1 MPNRWDRAK
10 RWVKASIDELRRDPR
25 APLHELRRDPLRP
38 LAAFIAG
45 ALVGATLVFCDAL
58 AGYVVIDENAWKR
71 AGDFLDNPETVVWLT
86 LLCAQ
91 AGIWAIVFAASRG
104 ALREVAAGASLPVA
118 IAGFGLIFVLVALT
132 VIVPALTSG
141 APTPLPDHRWKLS
154 SFIVLA
160 FVAAG
165 PWILAIWRIG
175 TIARRLEAKAR
186 DRAPGWKNELATE
199 GAHPFDG
206 YLGLRERLGHA
217 VTILS
222 VIVVGIT
229 LSTGALRLAVK
240 AYDSNAVFP
249 PASVLVYGG
258 FFSLLLAL
266 IYLPVQLRVLELG
279 RHLRD
284 DAAPVAP
291 SDHWR
296 GDAFKRRG
304 EAEALLNLTAG
315 PVASL
320 QTGLAILAPL
330 ATALVAALLST
341 S

>member
-1 MPNRWDRAK
+1 MQGIA
-10 RWVKASIDELRRDPR
+10 KASIDELRRDPL
-25 APLHELRRDPLRP
+25 AP

-45 ALVGATLVFCDAL
+45 ALVAATLLFCDAL
-58 AGYVVIDENAWKR
+58 AGSVVIDENAWKR
-71 AGDFLDNPETVVWLT
+71 AGAFLDNPESVVWLT

-91 AGIWAIVFAASRG
+91 AGIWAIVFAGSRG
-104 ALREVAAGASLPVA
+104 ALRELAAGAELPVA
-118 IAGFGLIFVLVALT
+118 IAGFSLIFVLIALT
-132 VIVPALTSG
+132 VAVPALTTG
-141 APTPLPDHRWKLS
+141 APTPLPGHRPKLTG
-154 SFIVLA
+154 FIVLA

-175 TIARRLEAKAR
+175 TIARRLAAGAR
-186 DRAPGWKNELATE
+186 AGEPGWKTELST
-199 GAHPFDG
+199 GGKHPFDG

-240 AYDSNAVFP
+240 AWNSNAEFP
-249 PASVLVYGG
+249 AASVLVYGG

-266 IYLPVQLRVLELG
+266 VYLPVQLRVLELG

-284 DAAPVAP
+284 DAAPVAS

-304 EAEALLNLTAG
+304 EAEALLNLSAG

-320 QTGLAILAPL
+320 QAGLAILAPL

-341 S
+341 GD

>member
-1 MPNRWDRAK
+1 MTSLDSRGAPLWGRAVLNRWDRAVLK
-10 RWVKASIDELRRDPR
+10 HLRDVIFRASPRELRRE
-25 APLHELRRDPLRP
+25 PLAP

-45 ALVGATLVFCDAL
+45 ALVAATLLFCDAPVVGGIATDETAWED
-58 AGYVVIDENAWKR
+58 AG
-71 AGDFLDNPETVVWLT
+71 GFLDNPETVVWLT

-91 AGIWAIVFAASRG
+91 AGIWAIVFAARSG
-104 ALREVAAGASLPVA
+104 TLRELAAGASLPVT
-118 IAGFGLIFVLVALT
+118 IAGFSLLFALVALA
-132 VIVPALTSG
+132 VIVPPLTSG
-141 APTPLPDHRWKLS
+141 APTPLPAHRLKVTL
-154 SFIVLA
+154 FIVLA

-165 PWILAIWRIG
+165 PWIRAIWRVG
-175 TIARRLEAKAR
+175 TIARA
-186 DRAPGWKNELATE
+186 DGLATE
-199 GAHPFDG
+199 GKHPFDG
-206 YLGLRERLGHA
+206 YLRLREHLSHA

-222 VIVVGIT
+222 VIVVGVT

-240 AYDSNAVFP
+240 AWDPKAEFP
-249 PASVLVYGG
+249 AASVLVYGG

-266 IYLPVQLRVLELG
+266 IYLPVQLQVLELG
-279 RHLRD
+279 RRLRD

-320 QTGLAILAPL
+320 QAGLAILAPL

-341 S
+341 GD

>member
-1 MPNRWDRAK
+1 MHGIA
-10 RWVKASIDELRRDPR
+10 KASIDELRRDPL
-25 APLHELRRDPLRP
+25 AP

-45 ALVGATLVFCDAL
+45 ALVAATLLFCDAL
-58 AGYVVIDENAWKR
+58 AGSVVIDENAWKR
-71 AGDFLDNPETVVWLT
+71 AGAFLDNPESVVWLT

-91 AGIWAIVFAASRG
+91 AGIWAIVFAGSRG
-104 ALREVAAGASLPVA
+104 ALRELAAGAELPVA
-118 IAGFGLIFVLVALT
+118 IAGFSLIFVLVAFT
-132 VIVPALTSG
+132 VAVPALTTG
-141 APTPLPDHRWKLS
+141 APTPLPGHRPKLTG
-154 SFIVLA
+154 FIVLA

-175 TIARRLEAKAR
+175 TIARRLAAGAR
-186 DRAPGWKNELATE
+186 AGASGWKTELAT
-199 GAHPFDG
+199 GGKHPFDG

-229 LSTGALRLAVK
+229 LSTGALRLAVLK
-240 AYDSNAVFP
+240 WNEDPASGPDFEFP

-266 IYLPVQLRVLELG
+266 VYLPVQLRVLELG

-284 DAAPVAP
+284 DAAPVAS

-304 EAEALLNLTAG
+304 EAEALLNLSAG

-320 QTGLAILAPL
+320 QAGLAILAPL
-330 ATALVAALLST
+330 VTALVAALLST
-341 S
+341 GD